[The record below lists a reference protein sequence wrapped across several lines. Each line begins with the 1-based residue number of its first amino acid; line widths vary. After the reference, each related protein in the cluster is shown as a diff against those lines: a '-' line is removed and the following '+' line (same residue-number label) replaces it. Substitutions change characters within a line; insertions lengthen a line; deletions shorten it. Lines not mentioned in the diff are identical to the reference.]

1 MKTNLKLFVFT
12 TLILVAPLF
21 ANATNPEA
29 KATLRTGMYF
39 SKDGKLN
46 VFVENQSLKTA
57 KIVVKDSH
65 NQTVFEKRTN
75 RSSSLTG
82 LKFDLDALPDG
93 QYVIEVS
100 NDKEKIEQTIN
111 LETPKKERTL
121 VAMK

>member
-1 MKTNLKLFVFT
+1 
-12 TLILVAPLF
+12 
-21 ANATNPEA
+21 
-29 KATLRTGMYF
+29 MYF

-100 NDKEKIEQTIN
+100 NDKEKIEQTVN